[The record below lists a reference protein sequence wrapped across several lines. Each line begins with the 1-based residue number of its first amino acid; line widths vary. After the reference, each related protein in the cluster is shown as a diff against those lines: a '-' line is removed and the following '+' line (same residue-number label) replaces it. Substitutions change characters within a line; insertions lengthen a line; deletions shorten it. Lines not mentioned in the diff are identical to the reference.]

1 MGRLR
6 IYLSPSRQPGNFY
19 ANGNTNEQKEMEAVA
34 KTIKKILDEEYDCE
48 SVLATFSLGLGSDG
62 RAKEAKEKACD
73 VYLAIHSNAGG
84 GGKASGAVA
93 FYHQASKESR
103 ILAEHVV
110 RELNACCPH
119 STNRKKDVF
128 DGMEA
133 FEGKGYGEIRVPAML
148 GMIPVLAET
157 NFHDNPVVAA
167 WIIES
172 KATIARAYVEALVKA
187 FAIRRKAPEII
198 KISESTV
205 EDKKFYRVQVGAF
218 AKKENADAMLKKL
231 SDLGIIA
238 YVRYS

>member
-6 IYLSPSRQPGNFY
+6 IYLSPSKQPGNHY
-19 ANGNTNEQKEMEAVA
+19 SGGSTNEQKEMEEVA

-48 SVLATFSLGLGSDG
+48 SILATLALGLGSEG
-62 RAKEAKEKACD
+62 RAKEAKDKACD

-93 FYHQASKESR
+93 FYHQAWKVSR
-103 ILAEHVV
+103 MLAEHLV

-119 STNRKKDVF
+119 PTNRKRDVI

-133 FEGKGYGEIRVPAML
+133 FDGKGYGEIRVPAML
-148 GMIPVLAET
+148 GMIPVLTET

-167 WIIES
+167 WIVES
-172 KATIARAYVEALVKA
+172 KATIARAYVEALVKT
-187 FAIRRKAPEII
+187 FGIRRKVPEISW
-198 KISESTV
+198 ISESAG
-205 EDKKFYRVQVGAF
+205 EHRRFYRVQVGAF
-218 AKKENADAMLKKL
+218 AKKENAEAMLKKL
-231 SDLGIIA
+231 SDLGVMA

>member
-93 FYHQASKESR
+93 FYHQTSKESR

>member
-6 IYLSPSRQPGNFY
+6 IYLSPSKQPGNFY
-19 ANGNTNEQKEMEAVA
+19 ASGNTNEQKEMEEVA
-34 KTIKKILDEEYDCE
+34 KTVKKILDEEYDCE
-48 SVLATFSLGLGSDG
+48 SILATLTLGLGSEG

-73 VYLAIHSNAGG
+73 VYMAIHSNAGG
-84 GGKASGAVA
+84 NGKASGAVA
-93 FYHQASKESR
+93 FYHKAWKESH
-103 ILAEHVV
+103 ILAEHLV
-110 RELNACCPH
+110 RELNGCCPH
-119 STNRKKDVF
+119 PTNRKMDII

-167 WIIES
+167 WMIHS

-187 FAIRRKAPEII
+187 FNINRKASEII
-198 KISESTV
+198 KITGSTA
-205 EDKKFYRVQVGAF
+205 EDKRFYRVQVGAF
-218 AKKENADAMLKKL
+218 GKKENAELMLKKL
-231 SDLGIIA
+231 QDLGIDA